1 MLKKVKALKRRG
13 VETIFQKMGVS
24 DGTHDPEY
32 EDMKK
37 RHDRTVRELH
47 EMTQGMATYL
57 ERQRDFFGAG
67 AELADVTYEFY
78 FGRQGDL
85 SIPVEMSVVDEGRN
99 FAFILKLAPP
109 ASIFRLM
116 GDWPAGTPSALR
128 SHQGAAAFKA
138 AWAHCND
145 AVRRSVTKTWLD
157 QSLGPLR
164 AHVAAIVP
172 EVQKEHEVRQ
182 AYVKDFDS
190 YRRRYH
196 ALQDKHAKAAAA
208 DPASAKAAELER
220 ALYGIQSKLT
230 AAEDRYRRQNA
241 KVKEA
246 MLGAKLARDEL
257 LETAV
262 LTVLTLQM
270 ELFRQTSE
278 RLGDLAQFLPE
289 ERAAPLRDAVR
300 ALVAK
305 GGPEVRVQEASGME
319 KMFKTMTG
327 AFGATGTGTGA
338 SNTSPRLPA
347 TASGSGSPQQQ
358 QHHHQ
363 HHALAGATMTGPL
376 PPTPSGVNTTVNLSG
391 PSSAPLQ
398 PQQQPPPAKSPTK
411 PSSVGLGS
419 TFSNFFSRSSSR
431 GGEAQQDGKAGAG
444 AGEPASGYERMGSEG
459 GAAGTDGAA
468 AVTPPPPTAAIGS
481 AHAHREPIFY
491 ARALYDNE
499 PEDET
504 ELGFAV
510 GDVLEILGQDDSGW
524 WEARLNGRIG
534 SVPANY
540 LEVVP
545 KP

>member
-1 MLKKVKALKRRG
+1 MKQVKALKRRG
-13 VETIFQKMGVS
+13 VETIFQRIGVS
-24 DGTHDPEY
+24 DGTLDVEY
-32 EDMKK
+32 EEMKK
-37 RHDRTVRELH
+37 RHDQTVRDLH
-47 EMTQGMATYL
+47 EMTQGMASYL
-57 ERQRDFFGAG
+57 ERQREFFGAG

-78 FGRQGDL
+78 FG
-85 SIPVEMSVVDEGRN
+85 
-99 FAFILKLAPP
+99 
-109 ASIFRLM
+109 RLM

-138 AWAHCND
+138 AWARCND

-164 AHVAAIVP
+164 AHVAAVVP
-172 EVQKEHEVRQ
+172 EVAKEHEVRQ

-208 DPASAKAAELER
+208 DAASAKAAELER

-241 KVKEA
+241 KVKEM
-246 MLGAKLARDEL
+246 MLSAKVGRDEL

-262 LTVLTLQM
+262 LTMLTLQM

-305 GGPEVRVQEASGME
+305 GGPEMRLQETSGL
-319 KMFKTMTG
+319 KDMFKTMTG
-327 AFGATGTGTGA
+327 AFGGTGTGTGT
-338 SNTSPRLPA
+338 SNTTPRLAA
-347 TASGSGSPQQQ
+347 TASGSSSPQQQ
-358 QHHHQ
+358 LMHEQQ
-363 HHALAGATMTGPL
+363 YGATMTGPL
-376 PPTPSGVNTTVNLSG
+376 PPTPSGVNANTTVNLSA
-391 PSSAPLQ
+391 PSSAPQQQQ
-398 PQQQPPPAKSPTK
+398 PQQPPAKSPTK

-431 GGEAQQDGKAGAG
+431 GGEAQDGKAGAG
-444 AGEPASGYERMGSEG
+444 SGNNAGGGEPTPGYEHLGSEG
-459 GAAGTDGAA
+459 GGAGLEAGAA
-468 AVTPPPPTAAIGS
+468 AGGPTAAIGS
-481 AHAHREPIFY
+481 AHAPREPMFY